1 LTACQNLYK
10 NYNQKHLISILS
22 TLISS
27 KTRVKLLLKFFLNAN
42 NKAYLRGLAKEFG
55 ESTNAVRL
63 ELNRLEEAGML
74 SSEHHGNKKFFQANT
89 KHPLYNEVNSIVRKY
104 IGLDQIIEEVI
115 ERLGEV
121 QKVYL
126 TGDWA
131 QGKESKIIDLYIV
144 GKDIDRHY
152 LLELIEKAEGL
163 VGKKIKYLI
172 YDNDIK
178 NAEGALLLW
187 SDE

>member
-1 LTACQNLYK
+1 
-10 NYNQKHLISILS
+10 
-22 TLISS
+22 
-27 KTRVKLLLKFFLNAN
+27 
-42 NKAYLRGLAKEFG
+42 
-55 ESTNAVRL
+55 
-63 ELNRLEEAGML
+63 ML